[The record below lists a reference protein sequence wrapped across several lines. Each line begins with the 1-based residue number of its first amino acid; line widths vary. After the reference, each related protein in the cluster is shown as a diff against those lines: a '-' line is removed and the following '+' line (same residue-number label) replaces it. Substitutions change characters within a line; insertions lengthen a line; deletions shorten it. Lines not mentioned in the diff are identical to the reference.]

1 MRKVVFVYFNSFY
14 FPSIYGEATYLCFS
28 IKYLLNT
35 GLNHF
40 IPRQLKNSDFI
51 RSCKNGSGKVKR
63 ITDLF
68 CFLVWGSGLE
78 VKILLVLGDS
88 S

>member
-40 IPRQLKNSDFI
+40 IPRQTAEKQRFY
-51 RSCKNGSGKVKR
+51 
-63 ITDLF
+63 
-68 CFLVWGSGLE
+68 
-78 VKILLVLGDS
+78 KILQKWEW
-88 S
+88 